1 MAEALAEHY
10 AHALANGVFAP
21 DSGLAPQDAVTQFN
35 AAESFLSESKD
46 LHLVLLSPAVSKQR
60 KESIVAKLADELAV
74 HRLIRNFLLVVV
86 AHRRINEL
94 RAMRRSFEAVVD
106 ERLGWAPAEIT
117 SAKTLNNEQRKEVER
132 VLGTK
137 LGKFIR
143 AKYHVDPTLI
153 GGVRARV
160 ASKEY
165 DASVRGKLESLRQRL
180 TA

>member
-1 MAEALAEHY
+1 MAEALAGHY
-10 AHALANGVFAP
+10 AHALADGVFGP
-21 DSGLAPQDAVTQFN
+21 NSGLAPEDAVAQFN
-35 AAESFLSESKD
+35 AAESVISDSKD
-46 LHLVLLSPAVSKQR
+46 LQLVLLSPAVSKLR
-60 KESIVAKLADELAV
+60 KKKVIADLADQLSV

-86 AHRRINEL
+86 SHRRIHEL
-94 RAMRRSFEAVVD
+94 RAIRRSFEAVVD

-117 SAKTLNNEQRKEVER
+117 SAKTLDNEQRKRVES

-143 AKYHVDPTLI
+143 ATYHVDPALI

-160 ASKEY
+160 TSKEY

>member
-10 AHALANGVFAP
+10 ARALADGVFGP
-21 DSGLAPQDAVTQFN
+21 NSGLAPEEAVAQLN
-35 AAESFLSESKD
+35 AVESFVSGSKE
-46 LHLVLLSPAVSKQR
+46 LQIVLLSPAVSKLR
-60 KESIVAKLADELAV
+60 KKSVIGNLADQLGV
-74 HRLIRNFLLVVV
+74 HRLIRNFLLVIVT
-86 AHRRINEL
+86 HRRVHEL
-94 RAMRRSFEAVVD
+94 RAMRRSFETVVD
-106 ERLGWAPAEIT
+106 ERLGWTPAEIT
-117 SAKTLNNEQRKEVER
+117 SARTLDNDQRKEVER
-132 VLGTK
+132 VLGSR

-143 AKYHVDPTLI
+143 ATYHVDPALI

>member
-10 AHALANGVFAP
+10 ARALADGVFAP
-21 DSGLAPQDAVTQFN
+21 NSGLVPEKAVAQLN
-35 AAESFLSESKD
+35 AVESFIGGSKD
-46 LHLVLLSPAVSKQR
+46 LQLVLLSPAVSKLR
-60 KESIVAKLADELAV
+60 KKAVVAELADQLAV

-86 AHRRINEL
+86 VHGRTHEL

-117 SAKTLNNEQRKEVER
+117 SAKELNKEQRTEVER
-132 VLGTK
+132 ALGAK

-143 AKYHVDPTLI
+143 ATYHVDSRLI